1 LELSELRQMSAGDL
15 GVKQREAREEVFRL
29 RLKLR
34 TSQLD
39 NSATLRKARRELA
52 QIMTVLR
59 EKTSGAAG
67 AGARKESDAGA
78 N

>member
-15 GVKQREAREEVFRL
+15 GVKQHEAREEVFRL

-39 NSATLRKARRELA
+39 NPATLRTARRELA
-52 QIMTVLR
+52 RIMTVLR
-59 EKTSGAAG
+59 EKTSGAPG
-67 AGARKESDAGA
+67 AAAAKESDAGA